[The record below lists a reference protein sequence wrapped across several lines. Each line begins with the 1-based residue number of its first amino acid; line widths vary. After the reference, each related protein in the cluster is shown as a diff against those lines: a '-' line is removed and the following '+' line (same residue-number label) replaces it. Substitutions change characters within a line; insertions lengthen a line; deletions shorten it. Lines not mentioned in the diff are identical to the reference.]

1 MGRLTR
7 KTGKWVPTID
17 QTWGFPNGSSSKES
31 TCNAEDMGLILVLGR
46 SPGGGNGKPLQY
58 SWLENPM
65 DRGTWHS
72 GGCKESDTTEHMMD
86 GWTDGP
92 NTGSHA
98 HTLEGGMVGPRSLRM
113 PSMAPMWLWGSL
125 WNTELTIALFP
136 EGECPRTSC
145 PLWNWINLSR
155 STSTQQLSKRIIYN
169 KKNPKPWN
177 TKPMSI
183 TK

>member
-1 MGRLTR
+1 MASH
-7 KTGKWVPTID
+7 
-17 QTWGFPNGSSSKES
+17 SS
-31 TCNAEDMGLILVLGR
+31 ILGWKIPWTEE
-46 SPGGGNGKPLQY
+46 PGIQGVAKSQ
-58 SWLENPM
+58 
-65 DRGTWHS
+65 
-72 GGCKESDTTEHMMD
+72 TTEHMMD

-92 NTGSHA
+92 NMGSHA
-98 HTLEGGMVGPRSLRM
+98 HTLEGGMVGPRTLRM

-125 WNTELTIALFP
+125 WNTELTTALFP

-183 TK
+183 TKYKSFFLDFSACKILGLPSSSERDLSYPLLLMVLGSWSP